1 MERLSTEKER
11 LEWRRNK
18 VLELSSEGRSQP
30 QIANTLRVG
39 LGTVN
44 RDLQYLRQQ
53 AKENIRYYL
62 DEKLPFEYQ
71 KSLVVLDALSCK
83 MWEIVNNAESQERD
97 RLSAASI
104 VIQAVEKKID
114 LLSAGTVVERAVQFV
129 DRNRGLMPQND
140 KVRIDVTAKAS
151 LNNKDND
158 ISKSEQV
165 TG

>member
-1 MERLSTEKER
+1 VERLSTEKER

-30 QIANTLRVG
+30 QIANILRVG

-83 MWEIVNNAESQERD
+83 MWDIVNNAESQERD

-114 LLSAGTVVERAVQFV
+114 LLSAGTVVDRAVQFV
-129 DRNRGLMPQND
+129 ERNRGLTDQNG
-140 KVRIDVTAKAS
+140 KVRLDVTAKQS
-151 LNNKDND
+151 LNKDND
-158 ISKSEQV
+158 ARETK
-165 TG
+165 

>member
-1 MERLSTEKER
+1 VERLSTEKER

-30 QIANTLRVG
+30 QIANMLRVG

-83 MWEIVNNAESQERD
+83 MWDIVNNAESQERD

-114 LLSAGTVVERAVQFV
+114 LLSAGTVVDRAVQFV
-129 DRNRGLMPQND
+129 ERNRGLTDQNG
-140 KVRIDVTAKAS
+140 KVRIDVTAKQS
-151 LNNKDND
+151 LSYDNNG
-158 ISKSEQV
+158 ITESKQNTE
-165 TG
+165 